1 MIKIY
6 MIHQQPGYLF
16 EVGPGLF
23 IAMMMNTL

>member
-6 MIHQQPGYLF
+6 MIHQQTGYLF
-16 EVGPGLF
+16 KVGPGLF